1 MAAGPS
7 KDNSASDD
15 FPLALAFAFGLP
27 TRGLAGRLAFLDAVD
42 AGLAE
47 DEDSPSDLGERA
59 IMEKC
64 LMPDSWWAE

>member
-1 MAAGPS
+1 VAAGPS

-27 TRGLAGRLAFLDAVD
+27 TRGLAGRLAFLDAVA

-47 DEDSPSDLGERA
+47 DEDSPSDL
-59 IMEKC
+59 
-64 LMPDSWWAE
+64 